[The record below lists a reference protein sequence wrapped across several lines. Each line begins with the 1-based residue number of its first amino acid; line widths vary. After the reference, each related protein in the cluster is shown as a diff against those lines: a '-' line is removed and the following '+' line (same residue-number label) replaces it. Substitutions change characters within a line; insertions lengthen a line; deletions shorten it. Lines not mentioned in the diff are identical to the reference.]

1 MLSPILP
8 MPASSQ
14 RLNSGMNP
22 SSVISIQHRALADC
36 QARIDRLLEMS
47 TAIKSAASD
56 GVWELALDR
65 QRCRSRELATFY
77 SDAQGMPQ
85 EVAEL
90 IASAIR
96 QILAIDAQVTELACL
111 GKANL
116 AEDAAL
122 KQRQTRA
129 AKAYL
134 SQDSSTG

>member
-1 MLSPILP
+1 
-8 MPASSQ
+8 
-14 RLNSGMNP
+14 
-22 SSVISIQHRALADC
+22 
-36 QARIDRLLEMS
+36 
-47 TAIKSAASD
+47 
-56 GVWELALDR
+56 
-65 QRCRSRELATFY
+65 
-77 SDAQGMPQ
+77 MPQ

>member
-1 MLSPILP
+1 MLSLTTLV
-8 MPASSQ
+8 PASSQ
-14 RLNSGMNP
+14 RSNSGMNH
-22 SSVISIQHRALADC
+22 SSVISIQHRALAEC

-47 TAIKSAASD
+47 EAIRSAASD
-56 GVWELALDR
+56 GDWELALDR
-65 QRCRSRELATFY
+65 QRTRSRELATFY
-77 SDAQGMPQ
+77 TNAEEMPQ

-96 QILAIDAQVTELACL
+96 QILSIDARVTELACL
-111 GKANL
+111 GKATL

-122 KQRQTRA
+122 KQRQNRA